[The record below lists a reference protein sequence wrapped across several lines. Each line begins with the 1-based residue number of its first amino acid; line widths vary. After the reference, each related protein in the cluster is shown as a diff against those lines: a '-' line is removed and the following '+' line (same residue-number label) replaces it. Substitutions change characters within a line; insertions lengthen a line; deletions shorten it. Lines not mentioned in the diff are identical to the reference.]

1 MCLVAKPLFLAQDM
15 FHLNNLKERDTPRHQ
30 GQRKRLIDALAAR
43 GDIDATVLQA
53 MGRVPR
59 HLFLDSAFERQAYED
74 QAFSIGA
81 GQTISQP
88 STVAI
93 QSTLLEVK
101 RGMKVLEVGTGSG
114 YQAAVLA
121 ELGCKVF
128 SIERQRELFTRTKA
142 LLPAMG
148 YPIKTFYG
156 DGYAGIPAFAP
167 FDRVIVT
174 AGAPYIPDALVA
186 QLMPGG
192 IMVIPVDS
200 DHGQVMH
207 TLRKSADGQ
216 IEINTH
222 GQFKFVPLL
231 GQKAG

>member
-1 MCLVAKPLFLAQDM
+1 M
-15 FHLNNLKERDTPRHQ
+15 FNISNLKERDTPRHQ
-30 GQRKRLIDALAAR
+30 GQRKRLVDALAQR
-43 GDIDATVLQA
+43 GDIDLAVLQA
-53 MGRVPR
+53 IGRVPR
-59 HLFLDSAFERQAYED
+59 HLFLDSAFERQAYDD

-88 STVAI
+88 STVAV

-148 YPIKTFYG
+148 YAIKTFYG
-156 DGYAGIPAFAP
+156 DGYAGIPVFAP
-167 FDRVIVT
+167 FERVIVT
-174 AGAPYIPDALVA
+174 AGAPFIPEALVN

-200 DHGQVMH
+200 ENGQVMH
-207 TLRKSADGQ
+207 TLRKLAEGE
-216 IEINTH
+216 IETTTH

-231 GQKAG
+231 GEKAG